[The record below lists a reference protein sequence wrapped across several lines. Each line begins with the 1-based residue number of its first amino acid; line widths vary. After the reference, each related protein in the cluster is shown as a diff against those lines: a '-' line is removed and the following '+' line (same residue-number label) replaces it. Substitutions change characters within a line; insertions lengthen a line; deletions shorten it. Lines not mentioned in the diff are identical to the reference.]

1 MDLNP
6 TKGYSTQMNIKQAAA
21 SIAAA
26 SLLAGGPALALAD
39 PNAAPV
45 AVNAASLAPITI
57 NRAEIQLPAVNGQ
70 MGGFGLNEV
79 YTPASVT
86 VSFRN
91 TSAVTATNVIFQ
103 LDENGTPD
111 GQIADAGS
119 FAPGATIVHQLS
131 ADPLDANEHLSV
143 VEVKFADGSVWLKD
157 ARALRQASQQH

>member
-1 MDLNP
+1 
-6 TKGYSTQMNIKQAAA
+6 MNIKQAAA

-26 SLLAGGPALALAD
+26 TLLAGGPALALAD
-39 PNAAPV
+39 PNASPV
-45 AVNAASLAPITI
+45 AVNTASLAPITI
-57 NRAEIQLPAVNGQ
+57 NRTEIQLPAVSGQ
-70 MGGFGLNEV
+70 MAGFGLNEV
-79 YTPASVT
+79 YSPASVT

-111 GQIADAGS
+111 GQIDDAGS

-131 ADPLDANEHLSV
+131 ADPRDANEHLSV